1 MMDDALEVTLVFK
14 ALTRRS
20 VILGVDYDY
29 FFISIMVVML
39 AFVASS
45 QLLMMLLMI
54 PLHII
59 GMILCQIDPY
69 IFKLLSTRA
78 SLGYVKNHKFWGLK
92 SYAPY

>member
-1 MMDDALEVTLVFK
+1 MIDDALEVTLVFK

-45 QLLMMLLMI
+45 QLLMMLLI
-54 PLHII
+54 VL
-59 GMILCQIDPY
+59 
-69 IFKLLSTRA
+69 F
-78 SLGYVKNHKFWGLK
+78 
-92 SYAPY
+92 